1 MICPFRIYTKTRKYT
16 EFDPDPASKVKVLRA
31 EGNSLNE
38 IANKLCYGNVSYKET
53 TCTFAPCHGDEC
65 PFYYTD
71 ENDVPKCIRCNGPE
85 EEEI

>member
-16 EFDPDPASKVKVLRA
+16 EEYPNP
-31 EGNSLNE
+31 
-38 IANKLCYGNVSYKET
+38 VSYKET

-85 EEEI
+85 EEEIL